1 MTINKYTAIID
12 YGAGN
17 ILSVS
22 RAVEKCGADYVITS
36 NQKEIDRAERIIL
49 PGVGAFGA
57 AMSTLVQLPLVGSLI
72 ISAKSGTPFL
82 GICLG
87 MQMLLSESEEF
98 GQHRGLELI
107 PGKVVSIPKTSTDGI
122 LLKIPQIGWNEIYLS
137 NNFSK
142 SDNLIVQDHN
152 VDDALYFVHSFMAN
166 PRNPSEEIA
175 FCNYGGYKIPA
186 IIGNGNIIG
195 CQFHPEKSGK
205 AGLKI
210 LHRFLTL

>member
-1 MTINKYTAIID
+1 MILINIID
-12 YGAGN
+12 YGMGN
-17 ILSVS
+17 IQSVKNAFEILDCKVEVIDKPQDLSN
-22 RAVEKCGADYVITS
+22 ADG
-36 NQKEIDRAERIIL
+36 IIL

-57 AMSTLVQLPLVGSLI
+57 AMSKLEQLHLVGSLI
-72 ISAKSGTPFL
+72 NSAKSGKPFL